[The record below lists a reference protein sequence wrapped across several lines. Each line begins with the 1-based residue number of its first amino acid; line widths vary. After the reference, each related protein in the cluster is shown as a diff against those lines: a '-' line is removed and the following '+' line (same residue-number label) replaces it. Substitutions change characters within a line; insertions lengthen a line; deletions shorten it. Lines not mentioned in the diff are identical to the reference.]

1 MTGVVKY
8 RRNLNFEKMDTAW
21 SILRLTQRKIMGFNE
36 E

>member
-8 RRNLNFEKMDTAW
+8 RQNLNFEKMDPAW
-21 SILRLTQRKIMGFNE
+21 SILRLTQGKIMGFNE

>member
-1 MTGVVKY
+1 MTGVIKY

-21 SILRLTQRKIMGFNE
+21 SILRLTQGKVMGFNE